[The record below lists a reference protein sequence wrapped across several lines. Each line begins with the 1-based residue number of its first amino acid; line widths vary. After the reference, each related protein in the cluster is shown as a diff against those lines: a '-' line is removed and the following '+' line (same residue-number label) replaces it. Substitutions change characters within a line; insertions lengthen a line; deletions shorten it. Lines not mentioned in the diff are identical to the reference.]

1 MQLIGL
7 NGGAG
12 GMFSAPSS
20 DPLILALTRGGRA
33 SPVKGRN
40 PLARRKSSCENF
52 CIFFF
57 LLICGRQCLFLPPA
71 CERAFWSIIWVGNM
85 QTISLSFFEDRICS
99 QVGFNPVYFDT
110 SNRTQVKQVMLW
122 KVKKKK
128 FLSNFT
134 FYHFICSS
142 IILSVTVLKSMFLRR
157 NQIDI
162 IVS

>member
-1 MQLIGL
+1 
-7 NGGAG
+7 
-12 GMFSAPSS
+12 
-20 DPLILALTRGGRA
+20 
-33 SPVKGRN
+33 
-40 PLARRKSSCENF
+40 
-52 CIFFF
+52 
-57 LLICGRQCLFLPPA
+57 
-71 CERAFWSIIWVGNM
+71 M

-122 KVKKKK
+122 KVKKNKI
-128 FLSNFT
+128 LSNFT